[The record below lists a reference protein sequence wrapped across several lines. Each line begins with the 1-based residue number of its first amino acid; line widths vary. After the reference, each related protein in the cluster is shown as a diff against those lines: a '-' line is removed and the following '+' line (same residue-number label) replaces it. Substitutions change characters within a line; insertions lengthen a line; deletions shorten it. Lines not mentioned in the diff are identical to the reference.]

1 MASIDYVQWVSP
13 FHCHSPSDHSRRC
26 GYERDKTLQWRHN
39 GRDGVSNHQPHD
51 YLLNRLFRRRSK
63 KTSKLPGTG
72 LCARN
77 SPVTSEFQA
86 QRPSNVENVSIWWR
100 HPEMPDDQLPQQPMP
115 TLNTFIN
122 RLFIG
127 KCIKC
132 QYSLAQ
138 KVLKRP
144 SWRSNWYLFAQC
156 SAIFK
161 LLFSHRILVA
171 DCDSC
176 NAVIELEEQV
186 WSLTKW
192 LSVSQTRSTTIVIN
206 NGNTTMIGSA
216 PGTKLRPLPL
226 DDGSASISL
235 EARCYH
241 TWTPGALPT
250 SHELPLGVACQ
261 KCIEMSFLLERCLF
275 PVSNHCCDCQEKLH
289 RFCHLNA
296 WFRPKYERE
305 HSPRKWPLT

>member
-51 YLLNRLFRRRSK
+51 YLLNRLFCRSK

-86 QRPSNVENVSIWWR
+86 QRPSNVETVSIWWR

-161 LLFSHRILVA
+161 LLFSYRILVA

-226 DDGSASISL
+226 DGGDASISL
-235 EARCYH
+235 EA
-241 TWTPGALPT
+241 
-250 SHELPLGVACQ
+250 
-261 KCIEMSFLLERCLF
+261 
-275 PVSNHCCDCQEKLH
+275 
-289 RFCHLNA
+289 HLNTRGTA
-296 WFRPKYERE
+296 NKSRTSVGSCMSEVHWNVFFCRSDACFQFQTIVVIVKKSCIDFAILMHE
-305 HSPRKWPLT
+305 SGLNMSANIL